1 MATDETITRTE
12 IPEFLEASAIP
23 LTSRLMPLLD
33 PAKAVDTSKFAPQVA
48 AQTGIQQAAIQKGLG
63 AAGLGQATFDPT
75 TGELTGIGQ
84 GTGISAFEPFL
95 TQAGA
100 DAAAAQQL
108 TGPQAYQ
115 EFMSPYQQ
123 EVIDTS
129 LAALQR
135 ERDIARQQ
143 IGTQA
148 AQLGAFGG
156 GRQAVQEGVFDAE
169 TAMGKAQLEGQLR
182 AQAFQNA
189 QQQADQAFGQQQ
201 QLSTQQQGL
210 AQLAPQLAQQEI
222 SALGQ
227 LGQGQQLQSQA
238 VLDAQ
243 AQAEREA
250 AFEEQQRLGF
260 VGQQLTG
267 LIGGYPASTT
277 YQTTTTPPPSPLSQL
292 LGVGA
297 GLGGILGQLGAFGQ

>member
-1 MATDETITRTE
+1 MPDETITTTKPAPFIEAAGTTLTE
-12 IPEFLEASAIP
+12 
-23 LTSRLMPLLD
+23 RLMPLLN
-33 PAKAVDTSKFAPQVA
+33 PANAMDTASYAPTVA
-48 AQTGIQQAAIQKGLG
+48 AQDPLQQQAYQQ
-63 AAGLGQATFDPT
+63 AAGLG
-75 TGELTGIGQ
+75 
-84 GTGISAFEPFL
+84 SFEPFL
-95 TQAGA
+95 AQAGA
-100 DAAAAQQL
+100 EATGAQQFV
-108 TGPQAYQ
+108 GPQAYQ
-115 EFMSPYQQ
+115 QFMSPYQQ

-135 ERDIARQQ
+135 ERDVARQQ

-189 QQQADQAFGQQQ
+189 QQQAAQAFGQQQ
-201 QLSTQQQGL
+201 ALSTQQQGL

-222 SALGQ
+222 TALQQ
-227 LGQGQQLQSQA
+227 LGTGQQAQSQA
-238 VLDAQ
+238 ILDAQ
-243 AQAEREA
+243 AQAAREK

-267 LIGGYPASTT
+267 LIGGYPAQQT
-277 YQTTTTPPPSPLSQL
+277 YQTTTQQPPSPLQNI
-292 LGVGA
+292 LGIG
-297 GLGGILGQLGAFGQ
+297 GGIASIIGAMNT

>member
-1 MATDETITRTE
+1 MPTDETITRTE
-12 IPEFLEASAIP
+12 IPQFLEASAIP

-33 PAKAVDTSKFAPQVA
+33 PAQATDTSKFAPTVA
-48 AQTGIQQAAIQKGLG
+48 AETALQQQARGLSGGLG
-63 AAGLGQATFDPT
+63 
-75 TGELTGIGQ
+75 
-84 GTGISAFEPFL
+84 SFEPFL

-100 DAAAAQQL
+100 DATAAQQL
-108 TGPQAYQ
+108 TGPQAFQ

-143 IGTQA
+143 IGTGA
-148 AQLGAFGG
+148 VQLGAFGG
-156 GRQAVQEGVFDAE
+156 GRQAVQEGAFDAE
-169 TAMGKAQLEGQLR
+169 TAFNKAQLESQLR
-182 AQAFQNA
+182 AQGFQ
-189 QQQADQAFGQQQ
+189 QSQQAAQQAFGNQQ
-201 QLSTQQQGL
+201 QLSAQQQGL
-210 AQLAPQLAQQEI
+210 AQLAPQLAQQQI
-222 SALGQ
+222 TGIGQ
-227 LGQGQQLQSQA
+227 LGQQQQLQSQA
-238 VLDAQ
+238 ILDAQ

-250 AFEEQQRLGF
+250 AFEQQQRIGF

-277 YQTTTTPPPSPLSQL
+277 YSTTTSAPPSPLSQL

>member
-1 MATDETITRTE
+1 MAEEQVTRTLPAPF
-12 IPEFLEASAIP
+12 IEAAGTT
-23 LTSRLMPLLD
+23 LTEKLMPLLGQ
-33 PAKAVDTSKFAPQVA
+33 PIDTAAFAPTVA
-48 AQTGIQQAAIQKGLG
+48 AQDPLQQQAYQQ
-63 AAGLGQATFDPT
+63 AAGLG
-75 TGELTGIGQ
+75 
-84 GTGISAFEPFL
+84 SFEPFL
-95 TQAGA
+95 AQAGA
-100 DAAAAQQL
+100 EATEAAQFV
-108 TGPQAYQ
+108 GPQAYQ

-156 GRQAVQEGVFDAE
+156 GRQAVQEAEFDVG
-169 TAMGKAQLEGQLR
+169 TALGKAQLEAQLR
-182 AQAFQNA
+182 AQALQQA
-189 QQQADQAFGQQQ
+189 QQQASQAFQQQ
-201 QLSTQQQGL
+201 QSLAQQQQGL

-222 SALGQ
+222 TGLQQ
-227 LGQGQQLQSQA
+227 LGLQQQAQSQA
-238 VLDAQ
+238 VLDAA
-243 AQAEREA
+243 AQAAREQ

-267 LIGGYPASTT
+267 IIGGYPAQQTF
-277 YQTTTTPPPSPLSQL
+277 QTTTAPPPSPLSQI

-297 GLGGILGQLGAFGQ
+297 TAVGIGGQLFGPGGIFR

>member
-1 MATDETITRTE
+1 MSTDETITRTE

-33 PAKAVDTSKFAPQVA
+33 PAQAVDTSKFAPTVA
-48 AQTGIQQAAIQKGLG
+48 AETALQQQARGLSGGLG
-63 AAGLGQATFDPT
+63 
-75 TGELTGIGQ
+75 
-84 GTGISAFEPFL
+84 SFEPFL

-100 DAAAAQQL
+100 DATAAQQF
-108 TGPQAYQ
+108 TGPQAFQ

-143 IGTQA
+143 IGAGA

-156 GRQAVQEGVFDAE
+156 GRQGLQEGAFDAE
-169 TAMGKAQLEGQLR
+169 TALGKAQLEAQLR
-182 AQAFQNA
+182 AQGFQQA
-189 QQQADQAFGQQQ
+189 QQAAQQSFANQQ
-201 QLSTQQQGL
+201 QLSAQQQGL
-210 AQLAPQLAQQEI
+210 AQLAPQLAQQQI
-222 SALGQ
+222 TGIGQ
-227 LGQGQQLQSQA
+227 LGQQQQLQSQA

-250 AFEEQQRLGF
+250 AFEQQQRLGF

-277 YQTTTTPPPSPLSQL
+277 YQTTTSAPPSPLSQL